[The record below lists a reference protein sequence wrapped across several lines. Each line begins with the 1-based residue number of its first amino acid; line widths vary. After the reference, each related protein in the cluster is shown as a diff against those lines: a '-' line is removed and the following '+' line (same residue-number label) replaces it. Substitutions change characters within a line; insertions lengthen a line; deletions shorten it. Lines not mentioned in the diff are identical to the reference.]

1 MLGFGGAGAVNRVEN
16 HLRWSVM
23 RLAVIGA
30 GSWGTAI
37 AKLASANASVGLWTR
52 RAELAMD
59 INTDRE
65 NAEYLPGVRL
75 PYQVTA
81 TTGLTRAVNGAAAV
95 LVAVPSHGYRDVL
108 EKARGLIPTSIPVIS
123 LAKGIEVSTGLRMSE
138 VTLDVLDGHD
148 PSRVGALSGPN
159 LSEEIMQGQ
168 PAATVLSMPDRRVC
182 REIQSILGTPRF
194 RVYTNPDLIG
204 VEVAGATKNVIAL
217 AAGVALGM
225 GFGMNTMAGLA
236 TRGLA
241 EMTRLGVV
249 LGGEALTFGGLAG
262 VGDLMATCGSPSSRN
277 HQVGYQLGQ
286 GHKIGEITTGMKT
299 VAEAVRTTEAV
310 LQLAARH
317 GVEMPIAEAVGRI
330 LYQGET
336 VQEAM
341 KRLMDRV
348 PTQEGHGVVA

>member
-1 MLGFGGAGAVNRVEN
+1 
-16 HLRWSVM
+16 M

-37 AKLASANASVGLWTR
+37 ARLASANASVGLWTR
-52 RAELAMD
+52 RAELAAA

-75 PYQVTA
+75 PDQITA
-81 TTGLTRAVNGAAAV
+81 TTDFTRAVNGAAAV

-108 EKARGLIPTSIPVIS
+108 EKASGIIPTSIPVIS
-123 LAKGIEVSTGLRMSE
+123 LAKGIEVATGLRMSE
-138 VTLDVLDGHD
+138 VTLEVLYGHD

-168 PAATVLSMPDRRVC
+168 PAATVLSMADRRVGK
-182 REIQSILGTPRF
+182 EIQSILGTPRF

-204 VEVAGATKNVIAL
+204 VEVAGATKNVMAL
-217 AAGVALGM
+217 AAGVSLGM

-277 HQVGYQLGQ
+277 NRVGYQLGK
-286 GHKIGEITTGMKT
+286 GRRIGEITSGMKT

-330 LYQGET
+330 LYQDET
-336 VQEAM
+336 ALQAM
-341 KRLMDRV
+341 KRLMERT
-348 PTQEGHGVVA
+348 PTQEGHGIVA

>member
-1 MLGFGGAGAVNRVEN
+1 MMGFGGAGATNRREN
-16 HLRWSVM
+16 HLRWLVM

-52 RAELAMD
+52 RAELATA

-75 PYQVTA
+75 SYQITA
-81 TTGLTRAVNGAAAV
+81 TTDFTRALNGAAAV

-108 EKARGLIPTSIPVIS
+108 EKASGIIPTSIPVIS

-138 VTLDVLDGHD
+138 VTLDVLDGHH

-168 PAATVLSMPDRRVC
+168 PAATVLSMPDRRVG

-217 AAGVALGM
+217 AAGVSLGM

-277 HQVGYQLGQ
+277 NQVGYQLGQ
-286 GHKIGEITTGMKT
+286 GHEIGGITTGMKT

-341 KRLMDRV
+341 RSLMDRV
-348 PTQEGHGVVA
+348 PTQEGHGIVA

>member
-1 MLGFGGAGAVNRVEN
+1 
-16 HLRWSVM
+16 M

-37 AKLASANASVGLWTR
+37 ARLASANASVGLWTR
-52 RAELAMD
+52 RAELATA
-59 INTDRE
+59 INTHRQ

-75 PYQVTA
+75 SEWITA
-81 TTGLTRAVNGAAAV
+81 TTDFTRAVNGAAAV

-108 EKARGLIPTSIPVIS
+108 EKASGIIPTSIPVIS
-123 LAKGIEVSTGLRMSE
+123 LAKGIEVSTGLRMSQ

-168 PAATVLSMPDRRVC
+168 PAATVLSMADRTVC

-217 AAGVALGM
+217 AAGVSLGM
-225 GFGMNTMAGLA
+225 GFGMNTMASLA

-277 HQVGYQLGQ
+277 HQVGHQLGQ
-286 GHKIGEITTGMKT
+286 GRKIGEITTGMKT
-299 VAEAVRTTEAV
+299 IAEAVRTTEAV

-348 PTQEGHGVVA
+348 PTQEGHGIVA

>member
-1 MLGFGGAGAVNRVEN
+1 
-16 HLRWSVM
+16 M

-52 RAELAMD
+52 RTELATA

-75 PYQVTA
+75 SYRITA
-81 TTGLTRAVNGAAAV
+81 TTDFTRAVNGAAAV

-108 EKARGLIPTSIPVIS
+108 KKASGIIPTSIPVIS

-168 PAATVLSMPDRRVC
+168 PAATVLSMPDRWVG

-217 AAGVALGM
+217 AAGVSLGM

-277 HQVGYQLGQ
+277 HQVGYRLGQ
-286 GHKIGEITTGMKT
+286 GREISGITTGMKT

-336 VQEAM
+336 VHEAM
-341 KRLMDRV
+341 RSLMDRV
-348 PTQEGHGVVA
+348 PTQEGYGILA

>member
-1 MLGFGGAGAVNRVEN
+1 MPEFGGAGATNREEN
-16 HLRWSVM
+16 HLRLSVM

-37 AKLASANASVGLWTR
+37 ARLASANASVGLWTR
-52 RAELAMD
+52 RAELANA

-65 NAEYLPGVRL
+65 NAEYLPEVRL
-75 PYQVTA
+75 PYHITA
-81 TTGLTRAVNGAAAV
+81 TTDLTRAVNGAAAV

-108 EKARGLIPTSIPVIS
+108 EKATGIIPTSIPVIS

-138 VTLDVLDGHD
+138 VTLDVLSGHD
-148 PSRVGALSGPN
+148 PNRVGALSGPN

-194 RVYTNPDLIG
+194 RVYTNRDLIG
-204 VEVAGATKNVIAL
+204 VEVAGATKNVMAL
-217 AAGVALGM
+217 AAGVSLGM

-286 GHKIGEITTGMKT
+286 GREISEITTGMKT
-299 VAEAVRTTEAV
+299 IAEAVRTTEAV

-330 LYQGET
+330 LYHGET
-336 VQEAM
+336 VQQAM

-348 PTQEGHGVVA
+348 PTHEGHGIVA

>member
-1 MLGFGGAGAVNRVEN
+1 
-16 HLRWSVM
+16 M

-37 AKLASANASVGLWTR
+37 ARLASANASVGLWTR
-52 RAELAMD
+52 RAELAEA
-59 INTDRE
+59 INADGE

-75 PYQVTA
+75 SHITA
-81 TTGLTRAVNGAAAV
+81 TTDFARAVNGAAAV

-108 EKARGLIPTSIPVIS
+108 EKASGIIPTCIPVVS
-123 LAKGIEVSTGLRMSE
+123 LAKGIEVSTCLRMSE

-159 LSEEIMQGQ
+159 LSEEIMDGQ
-168 PAATVLSMPDRRVC
+168 PAATVLSMADRTVG

-217 AAGVALGM
+217 AAGVSRGL

-277 HQVGYQLGQ
+277 YQVGYQLGK
-286 GHKIGEITTGMKT
+286 GRKISEITSGMKT
-299 VAEAVRTTEAV
+299 IAEAVRTTEAV
-310 LQLAARH
+310 LHLAARH

-341 KRLMDRV
+341 KRLMDRE
-348 PTQEGHGVVA
+348 PKQEGYGIA

>member
-1 MLGFGGAGAVNRVEN
+1 
-16 HLRWSVM
+16 M
-23 RLAVIGA
+23 RLGVIGA

-37 AKLASANASVGLWTR
+37 ARLASANAFVGLWTR
-52 RAELAMD
+52 RAELAAT

-65 NAEYLPGVRL
+65 NAEYLPGVHL
-75 PYQVTA
+75 SDQITA
-81 TTGLTRAVNGAAAV
+81 TTDFARAVNGAVAV

-108 EKARGLIPTSIPVIS
+108 EKASGIIPNSIPVVS
-123 LAKGIEVSTGLRMSE
+123 LAKGIEVSTGFRMSE

-159 LSEEIMQGQ
+159 LSEEIMQGH
-168 PAATVLSMPDRRVC
+168 PAATVLSMADRTVG

-217 AAGVALGM
+217 AAGVSLGL
-225 GFGMNTMAGLA
+225 GFGMNTMASLA

-249 LGGEALTFGGLAG
+249 LGGKALTFGGLAG

-277 HQVGYQLGQ
+277 YRVGYQLGQ
-286 GHKIGEITTGMKT
+286 GRKIGEITSGMKT
-299 VAEAVRTTEAV
+299 IAEAVRTTEAV
-310 LQLAARH
+310 LQLASRH

-341 KRLMDRV
+341 KRLMDRE
-348 PTQEGHGVVA
+348 PKQEGYGIVP

>member
-1 MLGFGGAGAVNRVEN
+1 
-16 HLRWSVM
+16 M
-23 RLAVIGA
+23 RIAVIGA

-37 AKLASANASVGLWTR
+37 ARLCSANASVGLWTR
-52 RAELAMD
+52 RAELATA

-75 PYQVTA
+75 PDRITA
-81 TTGLTRAVNGAAAV
+81 TTDFTRAVSGAAAV

-108 EKARGLIPTSIPVIS
+108 EKASGIVPTSIPVIS

-138 VTLDVLDGHD
+138 VTLDVLAGHD

-168 PAATVLSMPDRRVC
+168 PAATVLSMADRRVG

-194 RVYTNPDLIG
+194 RVYTNQDLIG

-217 AAGVALGM
+217 AAGVSLGL

-249 LGGEALTFGGLAG
+249 LGGDALTFGGLAG
-262 VGDLMATCGSPSSRN
+262 MGDLLATCGSPSSRN
-277 HQVGYQLGQ
+277 NQVGYQLGK
-286 GHKIGEITTGMKT
+286 GRKIADITSGMRT
-299 VAEAVRTTEAV
+299 IAESVRTTEAV

-330 LYQGET
+330 LYEGET
-336 VQEAM
+336 VQDAM
-341 KRLMDRV
+341 KRLMDRT
-348 PTQEGHGVVA
+348 PRHEGHGIA

>member
-1 MLGFGGAGAVNRVEN
+1 
-16 HLRWSVM
+16 M

-37 AKLASANASVGLWTR
+37 ARLASANASVGLWTR
-52 RAELAMD
+52 RAELAEA
-59 INTDRE
+59 INADRE

-75 PYQVTA
+75 SDHITA
-81 TTGLTRAVNGAAAV
+81 TTEFTRAVNGAVAV
-95 LVAVPSHGYRDVL
+95 LVAVPSHGYRDVV
-108 EKARGLIPTSIPVIS
+108 EKASGIIPKSIPVVS
-123 LAKGIEVSTGLRMSE
+123 LAKGIEVSTCLRMSE

-159 LSEEIMQGQ
+159 LSEEIMDGQ
-168 PAATVLSMPDRRVC
+168 PATTVLSMADWTVA

-194 RVYTNPDLIG
+194 RIYTNPDLIG
-204 VEVAGATKNVIAL
+204 VEVAGAAKNVIAL
-217 AAGVALGM
+217 AAGVSRGL

-277 HQVGYQLGQ
+277 YRVGYQLGK
-286 GHKIGEITTGMKT
+286 GRTIDEITSGMKT
-299 VAEAVRTTEAV
+299 IAEAVRTTEAV
-310 LQLAARH
+310 LQLASRH

-341 KRLMDRV
+341 KRLLDRE
-348 PTQEGHGVVA
+348 PRQEGDGIA

>member
-1 MLGFGGAGAVNRVEN
+1 MLASGGAGGGGRIEN
-16 HLRWSVM
+16 HLRLLVM

-37 AKLASANASVGLWTR
+37 ARLASASAVVGLWTR
-52 RAELAMD
+52 RAELAAA

-75 PYQVTA
+75 SDHITA
-81 TTGLTRAVNGAAAV
+81 TTDFTRAVNGAAAV

-108 EKARGLIPTSIPVIS
+108 EKASGIIPTSIPVIS

-138 VTLDVLDGHD
+138 ITLEVLDGHD

-204 VEVAGATKNVIAL
+204 VEVAGSTKNVIAL
-217 AAGVALGM
+217 AAGVSLGM
-225 GFGMNTMAGLA
+225 GFGMNTTAGLA

-277 HQVGYQLGQ
+277 HQVGYRLGK
-286 GHKIGEITTGMKT
+286 GRKIGDITSGMRT

-336 VQEAM
+336 VEDAM
-341 KRLMDRV
+341 KRLLDRE
-348 PTQEGHGVVA
+348 PKQEGHGIVA

>member
-1 MLGFGGAGAVNRVEN
+1 MLGFGGAGGASRFEN
-16 HLRWSVM
+16 HLRLPVM
-23 RLAVIGA
+23 RIAVIGA
-30 GSWGTAI
+30 GSWGTAV
-37 AKLASANASVGLWTR
+37 ATLASANASVGLWTR
-52 RAELAMD
+52 RPELASS
-59 INTDRE
+59 INNDRE

-75 PYQVTA
+75 SDRITA
-81 TTGLTRAVNGAAAV
+81 TTDFTRAVNGAAAV

-108 EKARGLIPTSIPVIS
+108 EKASGVIPTSIPVIS
-123 LAKGIEVSTGLRMSE
+123 LAKGIEVATGLRMSQ
-138 VTLDVLDGHD
+138 VTLDVLDGHH

-168 PAATVLSMPDRRVC
+168 PAATVLSIADRTVGQ
-182 REIQSILGTPRF
+182 EIQSILGTSRF

-217 AAGVALGM
+217 AAGVSLGL

-249 LGGEALTFGGLAG
+249 LGGEAITFGGLAG
-262 VGDLMATCGSPSSRN
+262 VGDLMATSGSPSSRN
-277 HQVGYQLGQ
+277 YQVGYQLGK
-286 GHKIGEITTGMKT
+286 GREIGEITSGMKT
-299 VAEAVRTTEAV
+299 IAEAVRTTEAV

-330 LYQGET
+330 LYEGET
-336 VQEAM
+336 VQQAM
-341 KRLMDRV
+341 KRLMDRT
-348 PTQEGHGVVA
+348 PRHEGHGIA

>member
-1 MLGFGGAGAVNRVEN
+1 MLGFGRAGGASRVEN
-16 HLRWSVM
+16 HLRLPVM
-23 RLAVIGA
+23 RIAVIGA
-30 GSWGTAI
+30 GSWGTAV
-37 AKLASANASVGLWTR
+37 ATLASANASVGLWTR
-52 RAELAMD
+52 RPELAES

-75 PYQVTA
+75 SDRITA
-81 TTGLTRAVNGAAAV
+81 TTDFTRAVNGAAAV
-95 LVAVPSHGYRDVL
+95 LVAVPTHGYRDVL
-108 EKARGLIPTSIPVIS
+108 EKASGVIPTSIPVIS
-123 LAKGIEVSTGLRMSE
+123 LAKGIEVATGLRMSE
-138 VTLDVLDGHD
+138 VTLDVLDGHH

-168 PAATVLSMPDRRVC
+168 PAATVLSIADRTVGQ
-182 REIQSILGTPRF
+182 EIQSILGTPRF

-217 AAGVALGM
+217 AAGVSLGL

-262 VGDLMATCGSPSSRN
+262 VGDLMATSGSPRSRN
-277 HQVGYQLGQ
+277 YQVGYQLGK
-286 GHKIGEITTGMKT
+286 GREIGEITSGMKT
-299 VAEAVRTTEAV
+299 IAEAVRTTEAV

-330 LYQGET
+330 LYEGET
-336 VQEAM
+336 VQQAM
-341 KRLMDRV
+341 KRLMDRT
-348 PTQEGHGVVA
+348 PRQESHGIA

>member
-1 MLGFGGAGAVNRVEN
+1 
-16 HLRWSVM
+16 M

-37 AKLASANASVGLWTR
+37 ARLASANASVGLWTR
-52 RAELAMD
+52 RTELAAA
-59 INTDRE
+59 INADGE

-75 PYQVTA
+75 SDHITA
-81 TTGLTRAVNGAAAV
+81 TTDFARTVNGAAAV

-108 EKARGLIPTSIPVIS
+108 EKASGIIPTCIPVVS
-123 LAKGIEVSTGLRMSE
+123 LAKGIEVSTCLRMSE

-159 LSEEIMQGQ
+159 LSEEIMDGQ
-168 PAATVLSMPDRRVC
+168 PAATVLSMADRTVG

-217 AAGVALGM
+217 AAGVSRGL

-277 HQVGYQLGQ
+277 YQVGYQLGK
-286 GHKIGEITTGMKT
+286 GRKISEITSGMKT
-299 VAEAVRTTEAV
+299 IAEAVRTTEAV
-310 LQLAARH
+310 LHLAARH

-341 KRLMDRV
+341 KRLMDRE
-348 PTQEGHGVVA
+348 PKQEGYGIA

>member
-1 MLGFGGAGAVNRVEN
+1 
-16 HLRWSVM
+16 M
-23 RLAVIGA
+23 RIAVIGA

-37 AKLASANASVGLWTR
+37 ARLASANASVGLWTR
-52 RAELAMD
+52 RAELAEA
-59 INTDRE
+59 INADGE

-75 PYQVTA
+75 SDRITA
-81 TTGLTRAVNGAAAV
+81 TTEFTRAVNGAVAV

-108 EKARGLIPTSIPVIS
+108 EKASGIIPTSIPVVS
-123 LAKGIEVSTGLRMSE
+123 LAKGIEVSTCLRMSE

-148 PSRVGALSGPN
+148 ASRVGALSGPN
-159 LSEEIMQGQ
+159 LSEEIMDGQ
-168 PAATVLSMPDRRVC
+168 PAATVLTMADRTVG

-217 AAGVALGM
+217 AAGMSRGL

-277 HQVGYQLGQ
+277 YRVGYQLGK
-286 GHKIGEITTGMKT
+286 GSKIDEITSGMKT
-299 VAEAVRTTEAV
+299 IAEGVRTTEAV
-310 LQLAARH
+310 LQLASRH

-341 KRLMDRV
+341 KRLLDRE
-348 PTQEGHGVVA
+348 PRQEGDGIA

>member
-1 MLGFGGAGAVNRVEN
+1 
-16 HLRWSVM
+16 M

-37 AKLASANASVGLWTR
+37 ARLASANASVGLWTR
-52 RAELAMD
+52 RAELAEA
-59 INTDRE
+59 INADGE

-75 PYQVTA
+75 SDRITA
-81 TTGLTRAVNGAAAV
+81 TTEFTRAVNGAVAV

-108 EKARGLIPTSIPVIS
+108 EKASGIIPTSIPVVS
-123 LAKGIEVSTGLRMSE
+123 LAKGIEVATCLRMSE

-159 LSEEIMQGQ
+159 LSEEIMDGQ
-168 PAATVLSMPDRRVC
+168 PAATVLSMADRTVG

-204 VEVAGATKNVIAL
+204 VEVAGAAKNVMAL
-217 AAGVALGM
+217 AAGVSRGL

-277 HQVGYQLGQ
+277 YRVGYQLGK
-286 GHKIGEITTGMKT
+286 GRKIDEITSGMKT
-299 VAEAVRTTEAV
+299 IAEAVRTTEAV
-310 LQLAARH
+310 LQLASRH

-341 KRLMDRV
+341 KRLLDRE
-348 PTQEGHGVVA
+348 PRQEGDGIA